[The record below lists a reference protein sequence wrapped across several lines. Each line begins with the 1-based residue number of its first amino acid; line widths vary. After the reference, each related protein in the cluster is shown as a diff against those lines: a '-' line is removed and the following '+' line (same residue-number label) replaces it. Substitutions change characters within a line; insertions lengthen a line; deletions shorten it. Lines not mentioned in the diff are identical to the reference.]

1 MKTAYIFGL
10 KKPAG
15 RYLACA
21 LALLLFSSL
30 PAIGAQ
36 DSRDRYHQPDKVM
49 DLMGVKAGMVIGEVG
64 AGSGYFT
71 FHLARR
77 VGESG
82 KVYANDI
89 SRRALNSLEQRKER
103 EGVTHIETIIGELDD
118 PLLPQGL
125 DMVFIVNAFHDIAR
139 QAALLNNL
147 APSLNPG
154 ATVVIIDRDPEKF
167 RDSSGHFL
175 TREEVL
181 EKIEESVFQLDRVET
196 FLPQHNIYIL
206 RIPAGH
212 GSNPSAGPGANQISR
227 DPLGPEGHGR
237 SDGLLISSPD

>member
-1 MKTAYIFGL
+1 MKTVYKSGL
-10 KKPAG
+10 KKPVG

-30 PAIGAQ
+30 PATGAQ
-36 DSRDRYHQPDKVM
+36 GSRDRYHQPDKVM
-49 DLMGVKAGMVIGEVG
+49 DMMGVKVGMVIGEVG

-89 SRRALNSLEQRKER
+89 SRRALNSLERRKER
-103 EGVTHIETIIGELDD
+103 EGITHIETIVGELDD

-139 QAALLNNL
+139 PAALLNNL

-154 ATVVIIDRDPEKF
+154 AAVVIIDRDPEKF
-167 RDSSGHFL
+167 GDSAGHFL

-181 EKIEESVFQLDRVET
+181 EKIEKSVFQLVRVET
-196 FLPQHNIYIL
+196 FLPQHNIYII
-206 RIPAGH
+206 RVPAERGVR
-212 GSNPSAGPGANQISR
+212 GT
-227 DPLGPEGHGR
+227 
-237 SDGLLISSPD
+237 LLSKL